1 MNHSSLDS
9 INICYLYE
17 LFNCIYD
24 KVLVKQEPV
33 DLDYAAQHSV
43 IPSVGP
49 ASVWEGDFT
58 SVQMASVDPATPL
71 EVIGDPEGTKTLQFF
86 YQSPLEDIKIGFPP
100 VRVNTD
106 EEVNCVV
113 ALVTEKAE
121 DFNRSVMNY
130 CLTFKF

>member
-1 MNHSSLDS
+1 M
-9 INICYLYE
+9 
-17 LFNCIYD
+17 
-24 KVLVKQEPV
+24 KQEPV
-33 DLDYAAQHSV
+33 DLDYSAQHSV

-71 EVIGDPEGTKTLQFF
+71 EIIGDPEGSKTLQFF

-100 VRVNTD
+100 VRVKTD
-106 EEVNCVV
+106 DEVNCVV

-121 DFNRSVMNY
+121 DFNRSEIIYFYRHFLKGLFV
-130 CLTFKF
+130 FKGGTIWPARTSLCNTTAVQ